1 MSDFILEYDMLESIA
16 AYSKS
21 LGKRAGEY
29 EESLEKK
36 IISGIASITGPSTGY
51 LQSASDSIRDKVNA
65 LKQKSDAFYHYAEQ
79 ITNLLET
86 AERIDQE
93 VADAITA
100 QREYFLDH
108 HKSLRLDDWK
118 AKLLGLLVDLKNSI
132 PLLGT
137 IADLLEGLN
146 TVIESLEDSIRHWYE
161 CEGGKYV
168 IGEIAAVAEACLA
181 VAIFAATFPI
191 STFTGF
197 CLAVGF
203 GIAALNSCVNVKTSY
218 KAAEAAMDGNPAL
231 AEIYGKQD
239 TLSDVLR
246 QKNYGNG
253 TMNDLS
259 NFTAGALDV
268 TEAVCITVGMA
279 GQIVNLFKKSYN
291 LLKYRK
297 SLNYSGL
304 QNNLESGSVK
314 LENVIKEEYKNTK
327 NIGLADDTGAVG
339 ELEKSVDLI
348 KDSGKKSFRELMDSE
363 DLIRYEKYWDKTA
376 DFLAKEK
383 IDLFR
388 QQIINK
394 IVTKTTGGKIESKV
408 ATVVI
413 DTDTGKIY
421 KGLSGIKGNPTRGDV
436 NDFLAKHLEN
446 SKKILEEAGFKKGS
460 LTNYPLDN
468 CGEFNA
474 INSALN
480 DGANIKSLKALSVDI
495 AKGTFKEACDNCKFL
510 YGDLIKFIN
519 K

>member
-1 MSDFILEYDMLESIA
+1 M
-16 AYSKS
+16 
-21 LGKRAGEY
+21 
-29 EESLEKK
+29 
-36 IISGIASITGPSTGY
+36 
-51 LQSASDSIRDKVNA
+51 QVRDKVNA

-132 PLLGT
+132 PHLGT

-146 TVIESLEDSIRHWYE
+146 TVIESLGDSIRHWYE

-297 SLNYSGL
+297 SLNYSSL

-339 ELEKSVDLI
+339 ELEKSADLI
-348 KDSGKKSFRELMDSE
+348 KGSGAGVKSSL
-363 DLIRYEKYWDKTA
+363 
-376 DFLAKEK
+376 
-383 IDLFR
+383 
-388 QQIINK
+388 
-394 IVTKTTGGKIESKV
+394 KTTEVTPPGSSHPVKV
-408 ATVVI
+408 Y
-413 DTDTGKIY
+413 TDGNAQINTGKIDTY
-421 KGLSGIKGNPTRGDV
+421 MRGKVELDVDAVKSRINELKNIKKTNTETFNKNMKSELKSCEDKLHNYQRSQEMSKTLNNAGILDNAENNQMIAEELLEAAKSAKTGNTEIISYIKGANGKIQVVSRW
-436 NDFLAKHLEN
+436 
-446 SKKILEEAGFKKGS
+446 KIL
-460 LTNYPLDN
+460 D
-468 CGEFNA
+468 
-474 INSALN
+474 
-480 DGANIKSLKALSVDI
+480 DGTPYLATVILKPIK
-495 AKGTFKEACDNCKFL
+495 
-510 YGDLIKFIN
+510 
-519 K
+519 

>member
-29 EESLEKK
+29 EESLENK

-51 LQSASDSIRDKVNA
+51 LQSASDSVRDKVNA

-146 TVIESLEDSIRHWYE
+146 TVIESLGDSIRHWYE

-197 CLAVGF
+197 CLAVGL

-253 TMNDLS
+253 TMNNLS

-268 TEAVCITVGMA
+268 TETVCIIVGMA

-291 LLKYRK
+291 LIKYKK

-304 QNNLESGSVK
+304 QNNIESGSVK
-314 LENVIKEEYKNTK
+314 LENVLKEEYKNIK

-339 ELEKSVDLI
+339 ELEESAGLI
-348 KDSGKKSFRELMDSE
+348 KGSDQSVKVSKDIAFNKN
-363 DLIRYEKYWDKTA
+363 IA
-376 DFLAKEK
+376 DPMRDFA
-383 IDLFR
+383 
-388 QQIINK
+388 
-394 IVTKTTGGKIESKV
+394 G
-408 ATVVI
+408 
-413 DTDTGKIY
+413 
-421 KGLSGIKGNPTRGDV
+421 SGIDSNPSEWNAIIKQLQNDGVEIIYRDKAMAYSPGLLPGNPGQLIIDP
-436 NDFLAKHLEN
+436 
-446 SKKILEEAGFKKGS
+446 EAS
-460 LTNYPLDN
+460 Y
-468 CGEFNA
+468 
-474 INSALN
+474 SALFHEYQHYLDDAAGGFQGMRQLYDQN
-480 DGANIKSLKALSVDI
+480 GRIIKELRAYMQEIKMADKMGLKDI
-495 AKGTFKEACDNCKFL
+495 ANQLWENYRQERFNIL
-510 YGDLIKFIN
+510 N

>member
-36 IISGIASITGPSTGY
+36 MISGIASITGPSTGY
-51 LQSASDSIRDKVNA
+51 LQSANDSVRDKVNA

-146 TVIESLEDSIRHWYE
+146 TVIESLGDSIRHWYE

-168 IGEIAAVAEACLA
+168 IGEIAAIAEACLA

-297 SLNYSGL
+297 SLNYSSL

-314 LENVIKEEYKNTK
+314 LENVIKEEYKNIK

-339 ELEKSVDLI
+339 ELEESAGLI
-348 KDSGKKSFRELMDSE
+348 KDTGNLEQMPSGSPQT
-363 DLIRYEKYWDKTA
+363 YTA
-376 DFLAKEK
+376 DLSQVIGKGAKAREK
-383 IDLFR
+383 AIRAIIEEDFPDLSLTHTPEYSPFIR
-388 QQIINK
+388 
-394 IVTKTTGGKIESKV
+394 TGIAQK
-408 ATVVI
+408 
-413 DTDTGKIY
+413 DTGTQIGKNMFSSRNDLRDTIIHEELHHRWW
-421 KGLSGIKGNPTRGDV
+421 KRGIVDHHPM
-436 NDFLAKHLEN
+436 
-446 SKKILEEAGFKKGS
+446 GS
-460 LTNYPLDN
+460 
-468 CGEFNA
+468 E
-474 INSALN
+474 
-480 DGANIKSLKALSVDI
+480 
-495 AKGTFKEACDNCKFL
+495 KEALFYETIRRYKEMRGWN
-510 YGDLIKFIN
+510 
-519 K
+519 

>member
-36 IISGIASITGPSTGY
+36 MISGIASITGPSTGY
-51 LQSASDSIRDKVNA
+51 LQSASDSVRDKANA
-65 LKQKSDAFYHYAEQ
+65 LNQKSDVFYHYAEQ

-118 AKLLGLLVDLKNSI
+118 TKLLGLLVDLKNSI

-146 TVIESLEDSIRHWYE
+146 TVIESLGDSIRHWYE

-168 IGEIAAVAEACLA
+168 IGEIAAIAEACLA
-181 VAIFAATFPI
+181 VAVFAATFPI

-218 KAAEAAMDGNPAL
+218 KATEAAMDGNPAL

-304 QNNLESGSVK
+304 QNNLE
-314 LENVIKEEYKNTK
+314 NVIKEEYKNTK
-327 NIGLADDTGAVG
+327 NIGLADNASVVGVLKESAEPINGFKADSAFEAMSSGAVDDILSKISVEEYFRLEELG
-339 ELEKSVDLI
+339 ESMYDSFRLMDDDYIKIAKNTDFSLEDLKDIKEHLFIKQHIFSDGSVRLFDANYWQAEAWDRLI
-348 KDSGKKSFRELMDSE
+348 KGTPEPSDITLLNHELFELKYMRDNNVPYEIAHAKANELFNWSKEVFGK
-363 DLIRYEKYWDKTA
+363 
-376 DFLAKEK
+376 
-383 IDLFR
+383 
-388 QQIINK
+388 
-394 IVTKTTGGKIESKV
+394 
-408 ATVVI
+408 
-413 DTDTGKIY
+413 
-421 KGLSGIKGNPTRGDV
+421 
-436 NDFLAKHLEN
+436 
-446 SKKILEEAGFKKGS
+446 
-460 LTNYPLDN
+460 
-468 CGEFNA
+468 
-474 INSALN
+474 
-480 DGANIKSLKALSVDI
+480 
-495 AKGTFKEACDNCKFL
+495 
-510 YGDLIKFIN
+510 
-519 K
+519 